1 MNEENV
7 KVIKQTIEEFLG
19 KIGFETEVE
28 IKNEAQEDKENIVC
42 DIKTKEDSNLLIG
55 QYGVNLQAVQHLL
68 RLIIRKKLPDERAH
82 FIIDVNS
89 YRQQKNQSII
99 EQAQEAAQQAITE
112 GRVIIMRPM
121 TAYERRI
128 VHMELSKNEKVVTES
143 IGEADGRKVVVK
155 PAKTI

>member
-1 MNEENV
+1 MNEENL
-7 KVIKQTIEEFLG
+7 KAIKQTTEDFLR

-28 IKNEAQEDKENIVC
+28 IKTDPAEDQENIVC

-68 RLIIRKKLPDERAH
+68 RLIIRKKLPEERTR

-89 YRQQKNQSII
+89 YRQQKNQDIV
-99 EQAQEAAQQAITE
+99 EQAREAAIQAVNE

-128 VHMELSKNEKVVTES
+128 VHMELSKNDKVTTES
-143 IGEADGRKVVVK
+143 IGEADARKVVVK
-155 PAKTI
+155 PAQTI

>member
-1 MNEENV
+1 MNEENL
-7 KVIKQTIEEFLG
+7 KVIKQTIEEFLS
-19 KIGFETEVE
+19 KIGFETTVE
-28 IKNEAQEDKENIVC
+28 TKTEASEDKENIVC

-55 QYGVNLQAVQHLL
+55 QYGVNLQAVQHLI
-68 RLIIRKKLPDERAH
+68 RLIIRKKMPDEKTH

-99 EQAQEAAQQAITE
+99 EQAQEAANQSVTE
-112 GRVIIMRPM
+112 GRAIIMRPM

-128 VHMELSKNEKVVTES
+128 VHMELSEDDRVTTES
-143 IGEADGRKVVVK
+143 IGEAEGRKVVVK